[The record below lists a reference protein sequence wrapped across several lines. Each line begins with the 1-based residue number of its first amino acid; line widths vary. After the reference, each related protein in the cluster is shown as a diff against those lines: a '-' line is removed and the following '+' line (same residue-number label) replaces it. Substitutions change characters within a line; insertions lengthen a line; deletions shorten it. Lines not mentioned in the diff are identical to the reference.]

1 MCKSLERLFF
11 TWYPSTAKEPR
22 TAQGRRIRKAM
33 RLALAIHILLFF
45 FSFAVVGFMSSL
57 INFLMA
63 SWTYSIT
70 LTLREKQMIFY
81 IFILFFGIL
90 EALFSFY
97 SEKHGNL

>member
-1 MCKSLERLFF
+1 
-11 TWYPSTAKEPR
+11 
-22 TAQGRRIRKAM
+22 M